1 MYTFTVTVAGKE
13 DAEFMASSVRG
24 VAETNSIQLVKG
36 KDEKVACELVEL
48 PENFL
53 SDELREKILS
63 DQDFLRDYAHAALV
77 GDGMEYDTARRDLD
91 GMDDLFIAESYLA
104 SNRDNDDLIPE
115 LRQYS
120 QLTEQIESF
129 DREQRAMR
137 EEEEEN

>member
-1 MYTFTVTVAGKE
+1 MYKFTVTVADKE

-63 DQDFLRDYAHAALV
+63 DQDFLWDYAHVALV

>member
-1 MYTFTVTVAGKE
+1 MYRFTVVVANKE

-24 VAETNSIQLVKG
+24 VAETNNIQLVKG

-48 PENFL
+48 PEKFL

-63 DQDFLRDYAHAALV
+63 DQDFLWDYAHVALV

-115 LRQYS
+115 LRQYP
-120 QLTEQIESF
+120 QLTGQIESF
-129 DREQRAMR
+129 DRQNA
-137 EEEEEN
+137 EEEEN

>member
-1 MYTFTVTVAGKE
+1 MYKFTVTVADKE

-24 VAETNSIQLVKG
+24 VAETNNIQLVKG

-48 PENFL
+48 PEKFL

-63 DQDFLRDYAHAALV
+63 DQNFLWNYAHVALV
-77 GDGMEYDTARRDLD
+77 GDGMECDTARRDLD
-91 GMDDLFIAESYLA
+91 GMDDLSIAESYLA

-120 QLTEQIESF
+120 QLTEQMESF

>member
-1 MYTFTVTVAGKE
+1 MYKFTVTVADKE

-63 DQDFLRDYAHAALV
+63 DQDFLWDYAHVALV
-77 GDGMEYDTARRDLD
+77 GDGMEYDTARRDLE
-91 GMDDLFIAESYLA
+91 GEDDLFLIETYL
-104 SNRDNDDLIPE
+104 SSSRDNDDLFNE
-115 LRQYS
+115 LRKYPQFEIAFEDY
-120 QLTEQIESF
+120 
-129 DREQRAMR
+129 DRDNRVEA
-137 EEEEEN
+137 E

>member
-1 MYTFTVTVAGKE
+1 M
-13 DAEFMASSVRG
+13 
-24 VAETNSIQLVKG
+24 
-36 KDEKVACELVEL
+36 EL

-129 DREQRAMR
+129 DRKQSAMR